1 MKREDLTAKGLTPE
15 QVEFVMSEYGREV
28 NPIIA
33 ERNTYKSQL
42 ETAQAT
48 LKTMEGVDPATLNQ
62 KITDLTNQLAGKDTE
77 IANIR
82 AEYAFTDSVKDAV
95 RKAGARN
102 EKAVMAMLD
111 LDTLKASKNQQ
122 ADIAAALDAVKKEN
136 DYLFQPAKKP
146 PFVVGSTSGIDQGA
160 QTKKEQANEA
170 LRGLFG
176 HGSAE

>member
-1 MKREDLTAKGLTPE
+1 MKRDDLTAKGLTPE
-15 QVEFVMSEYGREV
+15 QVEFVMSEYGREL

-33 ERNTYKSQL
+33 ERDAYKSQL

-48 LKTMEGVDPATLNQ
+48 LRTMEGVDPAALNQ

-82 AEYAFTDSVKDAV
+82 AEYAFTDSVKEAI
-95 RKAGARN
+95 RKAGARS

-111 LDTLKASKNQQ
+111 LDALKTSKNQQ

-146 PFVVGSTSGIDQGA
+146 PFVVGSTSGIDPNA

>member
-1 MKREDLTAKGLTPE
+1 MKRDDLTAKGLTPE
-15 QVEFVMSEYGREV
+15 QVEFVMSEYGREL

-33 ERNTYKSQL
+33 ERDAYKSQL

-48 LKTMEGVDPATLNQ
+48 LKTMEGVDPAALNQ

-82 AEYAFTDSVKDAV
+82 AEYAFTDSIKEAI
-95 RKAGARN
+95 RKAGARS

-111 LDTLKASKNQQ
+111 LDVLKASKNQQ
-122 ADIAAALDAVKKEN
+122 ADITAALEAVKKEN